1 MPHPRA
7 ITLGVPGKI
16 VSKQTEGKRMK
27 WTSAVKYAH
36 NNKLNENKWTSAV
49 KYAHNKKLNE
59 NKWTSAVK
67 CAHNNKLN
75 ENEWNELAWLHIVG
89 LRTSHYWPVIFYFSH
104 QSPVYIVDL
113 VSFKNFKGAYHFFR
127 KTRVVFFGWNVKWN
141 GSTRW
146 NFP

>member
-67 CAHNNKLN
+67 YTHNNKLN
-75 ENEWNELAWLHIVG
+75 ENGWNEQVQWSA
-89 LRTSHYWPVIFYFSH
+89 RTITNWM
-104 QSPVYIVDL
+104 
-113 VSFKNFKGAYHFFR
+113 
-127 KTRVVFFGWNVKWN
+127 KTNEMN
-141 GSTRW
+141 LLDCT
-146 NFP
+146 